1 MLRIKTSSFSA
12 SFRLLTRIV
21 LTRIVTRRPL
31 NLQNTSLRPSA
42 NAFIPQA
49 MKALSLVTD
58 KLTDIAL
65 QFAPEDASPGTVRT
79 AVVGSM
85 LLVALSF
92 VKGILSVSPCLCNPF
107 YLKTL

>member
-1 MLRIKTSSFSA
+1 
-12 SFRLLTRIV
+12 
-21 LTRIVTRRPL
+21 
-31 NLQNTSLRPSA
+31 LRPSA
-42 NAFIPQA
+42 SSFIPQA
-49 MKALSLVTD
+49 IKALSLVTE

-92 VKGILSVSPCLCNPF
+92 IKGILSVGDLFLGFQHIILITTILMEVLS
-107 YLKTL
+107 